1 MATAS
6 RTLVITTGSGIGASV
21 AERLRDRGDVVIET
35 DPSLDLADAHAV
47 SGALGSLVGSGA
59 VDRVVLAAIDPSAF
73 RAAPITS
80 LSEEEWDQ
88 AAEYPM
94 RAAFVVLQQV
104 HTVIADGGSVV
115 LILPTVATTGVADL
129 VPLCSAV
136 EAIRVMAKAV
146 ARRWGARSITVN
158 TIEVELAAFM
168 LGDDV
173 EGDAGGVGVPVV
185 PVLGQPAL
193 PPGSAVDDVLGLL
206 DMLAMPAAAAITGT
220 LLVAD
225 RGTVMQ
231 P

>member
-1 MATAS
+1 MASSAS
-6 RTLVITTGSGIGASV
+6 TLVIGSSSGIGFSIAR
-21 AERLRDRGDVVIET
+21 RLRTRGDSIIEL
-35 DPSLDLADAHAV
+35 PSTLDLTNAEAV
-47 SGALGSLVGSGA
+47 GESLRSLVGSGS

-73 RAAPITS
+73 RSAPIVS
-80 LSEEEWDQ
+80 LTESEWDQ

-94 RAAFVVLQQV
+94 RSAFVALQQAHGV
-104 HTVIADGGSVV
+104 LADGGRVI
-115 LILPTVATTGVADL
+115 LILPTVAATGVAGL
-129 VPLCSAV
+129 VPLCTAV
-136 EAIRVMAKAV
+136 ETIRVMAKAV

-168 LGDDV
+168 LGDR
-173 EGDAGGVGVPVV
+173 DAGDTEVTMV

-193 PPGSAVDDVLGLL
+193 PPASAVDDVIGLI
-206 DMLAMPAAAAITGT
+206 DMLASPAAGAITGA